1 MSDKKEEAG
10 KNIEKLYTNPANPGA
25 FSGQAAFIRS
35 LKNKKINKEDVKK
48 FLQSF
53 EAYTIHKPI
62 RKNFIRRR
70 VIVPRINH
78 TFQADLVDVSKFAD
92 ENDGFKFLL
101 TCIDV
106 FSKYAWVIPLKN
118 KKGKS
123 VTEAFKKIYEQRKCE
138 KLQVDK
144 GSEFYNKEF
153 LTFCKTNKIQIYST
167 QSEHKAAVV
176 ERFNRTFRE
185 KMHRYFSYT
194 DNNKYI
200 NVLDALIQSYN
211 KSYHRSIK
219 CTPNSITPKSNQ
231 IKIFYNLYK
240 YRKDDGDKSE
250 IKINYKLGDKV
261 RISKSKRTFEK
272 GYTPNFTIEIF
283 TIDKILPTV
292 PTTYVIKDLQNEVIT
307 GTFYEQEL
315 QKISETSEPIYRIEK
330 VIKKKRENRKIK
342 YFVKWLGYPE
352 KFNSWIEDKDLK

>member
-1 MSDKKEEAG
+1 MSGKMEKVG
-10 KNIEKLYTNPANPGA
+10 KNIEKLYTNPSNPGA
-25 FSGQAAFIRS
+25 FSGQAAFIKS
-35 LKNKKINKEDVKK
+35 LKNKKIDKEDVKN

-62 RKNFIRRR
+62 RKNFNRRR
-70 VIVPRINH
+70 VIVPRMNH
-78 TFQADLVDVSKFAD
+78 TFQADLVDVSKFSD

-101 TCIDV
+101 TCLDV

-118 KKGKS
+118 KTGKS
-123 VTEAFKKIYEQRKCE
+123 VTEAFKKIFHQRKCQ

-153 LTFCKTNKIQIYST
+153 LKYCSTNKIQIYST
-167 QSEHKAAVV
+167 QSELKASVV
-176 ERFNRTFRE
+176 ERFNRTLRE
-185 KMHRYFSYT
+185 KMHRYFSYADT
-194 DNNKYI
+194 NKYI
-200 NVLDALIQSYN
+200 NVLDDLIQSYN

-219 CTPNSITPKSNQ
+219 CTPISITPSTDQN
-231 IKIFYNLYK
+231 KIFYNLYK

-250 IKINYKLGDKV
+250 IKINYKIGDKI
-261 RISKSKRTFEK
+261 RISKTKRTFEK

-283 TIDKILPTV
+283 TIEKILPTV

-330 VIKKKRENRKIK
+330 VIKKKRENTKIK